1 MMNARAALDQAW
13 AYFSVNGASVAPA
26 DGSDVANGGFREGS
40 ALSCQR
46 TGAGAYT
53 LLLLVGSGLDIDES
67 YPNVVLNAA
76 GATNE
81 FARIQQTDDRTF
93 LVTTFAAGAPAD
105 LSFKAQVRKV
115 GVRT

>member
-13 AYFSVNGASVAPA
+13 AYFSVNGATVAPA
-26 DGSDVANGGFREGS
+26 DGSDAANGGFREGA
-40 ALSCQR
+40 ALSSQR

-53 LLLLVGSGLDIDES
+53 CLLLAGQGLDADES
-67 YPNVVLNAA
+67 YPEVTLNAA

-93 LVTTFAAGAPAD
+93 LVTTFAAAAPAD
-105 LSFKAQVRKV
+105 RSFKISIRKV
-115 GVRT
+115 GVRV